1 MHLNI
6 NNPRA
11 MPLVSQREILR
22 KENLY
27 FCCCNNVGSSFKCH
41 QLSKG
46 PLLSSKPAVLLWNT
60 ERLDTTSWTPVKANA
75 FLPKH
80 NLSEA
85 CESCLHNYV
94 ALFKAVICGIVVH
107 SAVIFTLGRENMSRG
122 IINPELQL
130 VNLLI
135 YQLIYRKTT
144 QLNYSVYSLINNS
157 INGSSHP
164 LAACF
169 LICEFEFLNMLL

>member
-122 IINPELQL
+122 
-130 VNLLI
+130 LI
-135 YQLIYRKTT
+135 K
-144 QLNYSVYSLINNS
+144 NYSVYSLINNS
-157 INGSSHP
+157 INDSSHP

-169 LICEFEFLNMLL
+169 LICEFEFLYILL